1 MYRVFWLYSAQ
12 MELAE
17 FWVDADSST
26 RAELT
31 AAAAQL
37 DRELERNPHLCG
49 ESRELNER
57 ILIIDSLVAQY
68 SVDDEHH
75 EVTVL
80 SVNVYKYRPKG

>member
-17 FWVDADSST
+17 FWVEADSST

-37 DRELERNPHLCG
+37 DRELERAPYSYG

-57 ILIIDSLVAQY
+57 IHIIDSLVARY
-68 SVDDEHH
+68 SIDDEHH
-75 EVTVL
+75 EVTVVA
-80 SVNVYKYRPKG
+80 VNVYKYRPKD